1 MNKPAREFEHAHSA
15 HCESGAFTALLRH
28 NGLRLTESL
37 VFGIGS
43 GLFFLY
49 FPLLK
54 IYGAP
59 LVAYRDAPNAI
70 MTRGARRLGVRLH
83 KARFRDADRGMRAL
97 DQALAEGVP
106 VGMQTGVFWLPY
118 FPRDMR
124 FQFNGHHVIAYAK
137 EAEEY
142 LLSDT
147 VFEAAVRCH
156 EADLRRAR
164 FSKGPLAPKGLL
176 YRIVGIDGEPDLA
189 AAVRAGLKTTTWRML
204 KIPIRYMGVKGIGT
218 LAHALASWPAT
229 LPDTTARSWLANIIR
244 MQEEIGTGGGGFR
257 YMYAAFLDEA
267 ADILK
272 QPALH
277 AISEQ
282 FTDIGDRWR
291 DFAVAGAQVIR
302 DNDACAAAYA
312 ALSARMLDCAAREQR
327 AFEEIGKLLHH

>member
-1 MNKPAREFEHAHSA
+1 M
-15 HCESGAFTALLRH
+15 
-28 NGLRLTESL
+28 

-59 LVAYRDAPNAI
+59 LVAYRDAPNMI
-70 MTRGARRLGVRLH
+70 MTRAAHRLGVRIH
-83 KARFRDADRGMRAL
+83 KQRFRDTERGMRAL
-97 DQALAEGVP
+97 DDALAAGVP

-124 FQFNGHHVIAYAK
+124 FQFNGHHVIAYGK
-137 EAEEY
+137 EAAEY

-147 VFEAAVRCH
+147 VFEAPVRCH

-176 YRIVGIDGEPDLA
+176 YRIVGTTSNPDLP
-189 AAVRAGLKTTTWRML
+189 AAVRAGLKTTTGRML
-204 KIPIRYMGVKGIGT
+204 NIPLGHVGVKGIRT
-218 LAHALASWPAT
+218 LARAIAEWPRK
-229 LPDTTARSWLANIIR
+229 LPEATARAWLANVIR

-267 ADILK
+267 ADMLAL
-272 QPALH
+272 PALH
-277 AISEQ
+277 DLSEQ
-282 FTDIGDRWR
+282 LTDVGDRWR

-302 DNDACAAAYA
+302 TKENSLAAYEALA
-312 ALSARMLDCAAREQR
+312 ARVRDCAEREEAVFR
-327 AFEEIGKLLHH
+327 GMKTLLR

>member
-1 MNKPAREFEHAHSA
+1 MNSPPIAFDHAHSA
-15 HCESGAFTALLRH
+15 HCESGAFAALLRH
-28 NGLRLTESL
+28 NGLKLSEAM

-59 LVAYRDAPNAI
+59 LVAYRDAPNMI
-70 MTRGARRLGVRLH
+70 MTRAARRLGVRIQ
-83 KARFRDADRGMRAL
+83 KTRFRDAARGMQAL
-97 DQALAEGVP
+97 DDALAAGTP

-124 FQFNGHHVIAYAK
+124 FQFNGHHVIAYGK
-137 EAEEY
+137 QDGEY

-147 VFEAAVRCH
+147 VFEAPVRC
-156 EADLRRAR
+156 AADDLRRAR

-176 YRIVGIDGEPDLA
+176 YRITGVTREPDLA
-189 AAVRAGLKTTTWRML
+189 AAVRAGLKTTAWRML
-204 KIPIRYMGVKGIGT
+204 HIPLSFMGVRGIRT
-218 LAHALASWPAT
+218 LAQAMAAWPEKLPAAT
-229 LPDTTARSWLANIIR
+229 TRAWLANVIR

-267 ADILK
+267 AEVL
-272 QPALH
+272 QQAALRDH
-277 AISEQ
+277 AEQ
-282 FTDIGDRWR
+282 LTAVGDQWR

-302 DNDACAAAYA
+302 SQDNSQAAYQ
-312 ALSARMLDCAAREQR
+312 ALSARLMQCAQREEAVFR
-327 AFEEIGKLLHH
+327 GIAKVL